1 MSQDQIDPLGTIP
14 MGLDELGE
22 VFKARD
28 AEVIRA
34 VNTNHRLML
43 AKFDEGEH
51 RFNRLEQNLAEN
63 TRQTKNIA
71 SNVSALS
78 EELGDMIEVAKAA
91 KGAIKVLNWIGALA
105 KPLGYIA
112 IFVGA
117 CISAYTAIK
126 AGVGIK

>member
-1 MSQDQIDPLGTIP
+1 MNDQIDPLGTIP

-28 AEVIRA
+28 AEVIQT
-34 VNTNHRLML
+34 VNANQRLML
-43 AKFDEGEH
+43 TKFDEGEH

-63 TRQTKNIA
+63 TRKTNKIDKTLT
-71 SNVSALS
+71 SLS
-78 EELGDMIEVAKAA
+78 DELGEMIEVAKAA

-112 IFVGA
+112 VFVGA
-117 CISAYTAIK
+117 CVSAYTAIK
-126 AGVGIK
+126 AGIGIK

>member
-1 MSQDQIDPLGTIP
+1 MSQDQIDPIGTIP
-14 MGLDELGE
+14 GTLDELGAT
-22 VFKARD
+22 FKARD

-51 RFNRLEQNLAEN
+51 RFNRLEQNLSEN
-63 TRQTKNIA
+63 TRKTNKIDKTLT
-71 SNVSALS
+71 SLS
-78 EELGDMIEVAKAA
+78 EELGEMIEEAKAA
-91 KGAIKVLNWIGALA
+91 KGAIKVLNWVGALA

-117 CISAYTAIK
+117 CISAYTAVK
-126 AGVGIK
+126 AGLGIK